1 MSLCTNYEY
10 SNRYLSLLRAV
21 GLVKIFHHG
30 LFRSRK
36 IHAVNNVDLTL
47 LHGERVCLVGESGS
61 GKTTLAKLLL
71 LILKPDKGKVYYKD
85 IELTSLSK
93 EKLRRVRWK
102 LQYIPQ
108 HPENALDHRWKL
120 YDSIAEPL
128 RILKL
133 TTSNEEKRYVYD
145 LVGMVKLKPEI
156 LSRRPR
162 EVSGGELQRA
172 IIARA
177 LAVKPELLI
186 ADEPTSMLDPST
198 QAEIIHILLK
208 LQCRNKFTL
217 LFITHDIELARH
229 VCDRILIMY
238 SGQIVEEG
246 SIKDVL
252 NEPLHP
258 YTKSLISVLKHGS
271 LIHVYDHVEPG
282 NNRGCKYKHICPYK
296 LSLCLQYEPPLIRVP
311 NNRKVRCWL
320 YAHEIK
326 K

>member
-10 SNRYLSLLRAV
+10 SNRRSSLLRAI
-21 GLVKIFHHG
+21 GLVKIFHRG

-36 IHAVNNVDLTL
+36 IYAVNNVDLTL

-85 IELTSLSK
+85 VELTSLSR

-108 HPENALDHRWKL
+108 HPENALDLRWKL
-120 YDSIAEPL
+120 YDSIVEPL

-145 LVGMVKLKPEI
+145 LIGMVKLKPEI
-156 LSRRPR
+156 LNRRPR

-229 VCDRILIMY
+229 VCDRILVMY

-258 YTKSLISVLKHGS
+258 YTKSLISVFKYGGLV
-271 LIHVYDHVEPG
+271 HVYDHVELG
-282 NNRGCKYKHICPYK
+282 NSRGCKYKHICPYK

-311 NNRKVRCWL
+311 NNRKIRCWL
-320 YAHEIK
+320 YAYEIK